1 MDYSRVTSL
10 PGVTFNLESAVI
22 VIPVSVKVNSQSN
35 AVLLLYVKI
44 TSKRGLIA
52 ATTFALASAWTWMI
66 LAPSF

>member
-10 PGVTFNLESAVI
+10 PGFTFNKEFAVI
-22 VIPVSVKVNSQSN
+22 DIPVSVKVNSQSN

-52 ATTFALASAWTWMI
+52 ATTFA
-66 LAPSF
+66 